1 MITLQLLFIV
11 LCAAVVLCFNAI
23 RVFDKATR
31 TTSLPILIAWV
42 VVGGASAWI
51 VAAIL
56 NTRTLPPLALVL
68 VIIGMAMVLTLDRRK
83 T

>member
-1 MITLQLLFIV
+1 VITLQLLFFV

-23 RVFDKATR
+23 RVFDKSTR

-42 VVGGASAWI
+42 VVGGASAWV

-56 NTRTLPPLALVL
+56 HSRSLPPLALAL
-68 VIIGMAMVLTLDRRK
+68 VVIGMAMVLTLDRRK